1 MRVGDKITWTPEAFE
16 QIVSNQ
22 HAERRRM
29 LRSVTGRVAYIH
41 PKGRYYM
48 AEAIVEGSTIRECFP
63 IKRK

>member
-16 QIVSNQ
+16 QVVSNQ

-41 PKGRYYM
+41 PARRYYM
-48 AEAIVEGSTIRECFP
+48 AEAKVGNETIRECFP
-63 IKRK
+63 VENR